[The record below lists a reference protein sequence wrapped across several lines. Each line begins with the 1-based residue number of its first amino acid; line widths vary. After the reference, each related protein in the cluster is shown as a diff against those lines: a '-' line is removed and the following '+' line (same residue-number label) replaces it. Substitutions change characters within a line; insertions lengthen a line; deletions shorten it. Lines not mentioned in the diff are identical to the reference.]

1 MTPKK
6 KALELIKVTFE
17 PIANATNYK
26 GVKNGDDK
34 KFGQIENIA
43 KNVAK
48 KIVNEIIEERYN
60 FRKKATNYNN
70 NRIKFWQNVLVE
82 IDGI

>member
-1 MTPKK
+1 MTSKE

-34 KFGQIENIA
+34 EFEVMEEIS

-48 KIVNEIIEERYN
+48 KFVNEIIEER
-60 FRKKATNYNN
+60 FREKVSKYNN
-70 NRIKFWQNVLVE
+70 DRIKFWKNVLVE
-82 IDGI
+82 IEGM

>member
-1 MTPKK
+1 MTAKK

-26 GVKNGDDK
+26 GIKNGDDK
-34 KFGQIENIA
+34 KFGQIEDIA

-48 KIVNEIIEERYN
+48 KFVNEIIKERYD
-60 FRKKATNYNN
+60 FREKATKYNN
-70 NRIKFWQNVLVE
+70 DRIKFWQNVLVE
-82 IDGI
+82 IDGM

>member
-1 MTPKK
+1 MTSKE

-34 KFGQIENIA
+34 KFEVIEEVS

-48 KIVNEIIEERYN
+48 KFVNEIIEER
-60 FRKKATNYNN
+60 FREKVSKYNN
-70 NRIKFWQNVLVE
+70 DRIKFWQNVLIE
-82 IDGI
+82 IEGM